1 MKRRAFGYCAAI
13 VIIAAAWWALAA
25 LIDSPAF
32 PAPDKAT
39 TAFFAALPQLWPHAL
54 TSAARIGAGMFF
66 GVVLGMPLGI
76 AIGRVRAL
84 DTVATPMI
92 HLLYPIP
99 KVVFLPVLLVLL
111 GLGNAPK
118 VVLIALV
125 VFFQTIV
132 SARDAARSVPRESVE
147 AARVLGTSWLRQM
160 WRVVVPQA
168 MPGMFTAL
176 RINVATSIAILF
188 LAESIAGDSGLGYYI
203 VQMWGMLSYSR
214 MFAGIIAMGTLGV
227 AFYEALELAEKLVLR
242 WRD

>member
-1 MKRRAFGYCAAI
+1 VFGYCAAI
-13 VIIAAAWWALAA
+13 VIITLAWWALAA
-25 LIDSPAF
+25 LIKSPAF
-32 PAPDKAT
+32 PPPGKAVS
-39 TAFFAALPQLWPHAL
+39 AFVADLPKLWPHAL
-54 TSAARIGAGMFF
+54 TSAGRIGAGMLA
-66 GVVLGMPLGI
+66 GVLFGMPLGI
-76 AIGRVRAL
+76 AIGRSRGL

-132 SARDAARSVPRESVE
+132 SARDAARSVSHESIEV
-147 AARVLGTSWLRQM
+147 ARVMGTSWLRQM

-168 MPGMFTAL
+168 LPGMFTAL

-203 VQMWGMLSYSR
+203 MQMWGMLAYSR